1 MHGSRRSGVAS
12 GALCAVLLNRP
23 RIRGE
28 VDTVPLILP
37 GVQNYFDHRVRYM
50 GDLRRLD

>member
-1 MHGSRRSGVAS
+1 MQGSWRSGLAS
-12 GALCAVLLNRP
+12 GALCAVPLNRP

-28 VDTVPLILP
+28 VDTAPLILP
-37 GVQNYFDHRVRYM
+37 GVHNYLDRRVRYM